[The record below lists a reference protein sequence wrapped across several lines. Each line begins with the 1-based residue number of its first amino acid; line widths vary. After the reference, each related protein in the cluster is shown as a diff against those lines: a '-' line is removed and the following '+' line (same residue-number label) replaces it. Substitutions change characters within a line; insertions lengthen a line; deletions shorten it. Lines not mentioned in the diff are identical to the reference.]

1 MGGEYALTL
10 PRHAIRGLKPDM
22 NEIRRRPVEIRLAK
36 DKKTLTV
43 SFESGEK
50 FDFSAEYLR
59 VQSPSA
65 EVQGHTPSQRQTV
78 PGKSNVEIMSVA
90 PVGHY
95 AVRITFT
102 DLHDTG
108 IYSWD
113 YLWELGAE
121 HDERWAAYLAEL
133 EEKGLSRDQQQL
145 K

>member
-1 MGGEYALTL
+1 
-10 PRHAIRGLKPDM
+10 M
-22 NEIRRRPVEIRLAK
+22 NGTRRRPTEIRLAK

-43 SFESGEK
+43 SFENGEK
-50 FDFSAEYLR
+50 FLLSAEYLR
-59 VQSPSA
+59 VCSPSA

-78 PGKSNVEIMSVA
+78 PGKKNVEIMSVA

-108 IYSWD
+108 IYSWN
-113 YLWELGAE
+113 YLYELGVD

-133 EEKGLSRDQQQL
+133 KEKGLAREPSQAR